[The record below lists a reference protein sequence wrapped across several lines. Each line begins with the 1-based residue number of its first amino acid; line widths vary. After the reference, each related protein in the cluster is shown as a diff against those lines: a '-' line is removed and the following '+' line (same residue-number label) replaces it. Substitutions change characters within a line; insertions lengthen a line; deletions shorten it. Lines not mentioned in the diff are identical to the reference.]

1 MFPKARFVHIV
12 RHPFEVIPS
21 TIHMW
26 KIVLD
31 QNVLNRKG
39 AYPGIEEVT
48 KGFDKILTAI
58 KNDLGNLAD
67 ENYFEMK
74 FEDLE
79 TDPVSMVRNMYSRFH
94 MTFDEALKTSILNY
108 MDNLKNY
115 RKNEFQLTIEEKEL
129 ISRQLSKHM
138 NIYNYQ

>member
-12 RHPFEVIPS
+12 RHPYEVVPS
-21 TIHMW
+21 AIHMW

-31 QNVLNRKG
+31 QNILNRKG
-39 AYPGIEEVT
+39 SYPGIEEVT

-58 KNDLGNLAD
+58 KKDSGTLAD
-67 ENYFEMK
+67 ENFFEMK

-79 TDPVSMVRNMYSRFH
+79 TDPVGTVQNMYSRFH
-94 MTFDEALKTSILNY
+94 MTFDEALKTNILSY
-108 MDNLKNY
+108 MGSLKNY

-129 ISRQLSKHM
+129 ISRQLCKHM